1 MILMSVISPLHR
13 QFADPLTGGHMRH
26 IHTIL
31 LMTLVS
37 GAAPMGLAAQQ
48 APESV
53 RTPVIVSSAH
63 GMVRAASDRAI
74 IVLAVQTRATTAAA
88 AATENAAKQTAVL
101 AALRS
106 AGVRDSQIST
116 ENYAI
121 TPETRY
127 DKDGQAPHIV
137 SYLVTN
143 SIAVRVEA
151 SSDLGRFIDTALSA
165 GANQVSSIEFS
176 ASDTQSLYQ
185 RALSIAVQNAKAQA
199 EVMARSAGGH
209 LGPLVE
215 ISSTDGGW
223 IPPTPREMRGMAIA
237 AAAVQTPIVPGP
249 ETVSASV
256 TGRWTFVPDP

>member
-1 MILMSVISPLHR
+1 
-13 QFADPLTGGHMRH
+13 MRH
-26 IHTIL
+26 VRTSL
-31 LMTLVS
+31 LMAVVS
-37 GAAPMGLAAQQ
+37 ATAPAAVGAQGTPAP
-48 APESV
+48 
-53 RTPVIVSSAH
+53 TPPIVVSSAR
-63 GMVRAASDRAI
+63 GEVKATADRAI
-74 IVLAVQTRATTAAA
+74 IVFAVQTRATTAAA
-88 AATENAAKQTAVL
+88 AAAENASKQSAVF

-127 DKDGQAPHIV
+127 DKDGQAPHVV

-143 SIAVRVEA
+143 SVALRLAA
-151 SSDLGRFIDTALSA
+151 SSNLGEFIDRALSA
-165 GANQVSSIEFS
+165 GANQVSSIDFS
-176 ASDTQSLYQ
+176 SSGAQSLYQ

-199 EVMARSAGGH
+199 EVMARAAGGH

-223 IPPTPREMRGMAIA
+223 VPPSPREMRGVAFA
-237 AAAVQTPIVPGP
+237 AAAVQTPIIPGQ

-256 TGRWTFVPDP
+256 TGRWNFIPDP